1 MSDESLREAVAAGI
15 LAAGAGRAELL
26 QSIVDVARAIFGS
39 QAASIMLHDA
49 PARELVFE
57 AVSGAGQEEII
68 GRRLPESTGVAG
80 WVLAAREPII
90 IENLEQDKRFS
101 KDVAASTGYVPK
113 GMMVAPLLI
122 EERVLGV
129 LSVLDRPQRSQFS
142 LVEMDL
148 LGLFAHQAAIALDLL
163 GASARAKAALADAD
177 PELAALARIA
187 SSLVTLEG
195 DRRDAGVQLLA
206 ALDAVFTARSG

>member
-1 MSDESLREAVAAGI
+1 
-15 LAAGAGRAELL
+15 
-26 QSIVDVARAIFGS
+26 
-39 QAASIMLHDA
+39 
-49 PARELVFE
+49 
-57 AVSGAGQEEII
+57 
-68 GRRLPESTGVAG
+68 
-80 WVLAAREPII
+80 
-90 IENLEQDKRFS
+90 
-101 KDVAASTGYVPK
+101 
-113 GMMVAPLLI
+113 
-122 EERVLGV
+122 
-129 LSVLDRPQRSQFS
+129 
-142 LVEMDL
+142 MDL